1 MFLQN
6 IHLLYLT
13 KNIKDLYKYSSSLYH
28 SSSINHGQ
36 QKNSTSSVPFTNMF
50 DDSISRS
57 SILINRLTKH
67 GFVTSNNLKI
77 RGPILILNKNLFLW
91 DVPQKVNSGG
101 KGVFDVWNKNFLK
114 IFEIVIPKPGMQLD
128 AMDSDNA
135 ASTFNVL
142 TEEGRNVAAAL
153 LPIYPTTDAGVY
165 DIATLQAVALHDTV
179 EDTNTTFDEVTAKL
193 WTLIITTLY
202 CII

>member
-153 LPIYPTTDAGVY
+153 LPIYPTSARTGEP
-165 DIATLQAVALHDTV
+165 L
-179 EDTNTTFDEVTAKL
+179 
-193 WTLIITTLY
+193 
-202 CII
+202 